1 MLPMLWLIPEAVYK
15 TLSCS
20 FRGKGER
27 ERMLIEARVEART
40 IVLDEN
46 HESDSGLSAR
56 LISAA
61 SFSCGLLA
69 MTKRPDTSRCGR
81 CEAIS

>member
-56 LISAA
+56 LI
-61 SFSCGLLA
+61 
-69 MTKRPDTSRCGR
+69 
-81 CEAIS
+81 